1 MSWGDLRGSLDAS
14 DTVLGRSYRIW
25 RRLGMVLVGS
35 LGRLGVICGVLR
47 TSLRDFKIPQAGKKV
62 FWEQL

>member
-1 MSWGDLRGSLDAS
+1 
-14 DTVLGRSYRIW
+14 
-25 RRLGMVLVGS
+25 MVFVGS
-35 LGRLGVICGVLR
+35 FGRLGVICGVLR